1 MAFVP
6 PSSRRLFKS
15 CLHTSIL
22 PTINYV
28 CTAIFYN
35 LCSLENN
42 LRHDKRGRE
51 KVERGKGGVEVLC
64 VKLVDII

>member
-6 PSSRRLFKS
+6 PSSRLLFKS

-42 LRHDKRGRE
+42 LRHGKRGRE
-51 KVERGKGGVEVLC
+51 KGEGGKGE
-64 VKLVDII
+64 

>member
-6 PSSRRLFKS
+6 PSSRGLFKS

-42 LRHDKRGRE
+42 LRHDKRGKE
-51 KVERGKGGVEVLC
+51 KGEGGKGE
-64 VKLVDII
+64 

>member
-6 PSSRRLFKS
+6 PCFPSSRLFKS

-42 LRHDKRGRE
+42 LRHAKRGG
-51 KVERGKGGVEVLC
+51 GKGEEVLSISYNFNI
-64 VKLVDII
+64 KT